1 MASVD
6 DHGVVIVA
14 RRLFIHNTDEL
25 ADVADDHVIVA
36 PEVLLAPPTA
46 VAKDWSR
53 DVYPPHRG
61 LQEVVVIACGGLS
74 VELADLPIR
83 YASRTH
89 RSLHGA

>member
-14 RRLFIHNTDEL
+14 RRLFIHNTGEL
-25 ADVADDHVIVA
+25 ADVADDHVIVT

-53 DVYPPHRG
+53 DV
-61 LQEVVVIACGGLS
+61 
-74 VELADLPIR
+74 
-83 YASRTH
+83 
-89 RSLHGA
+89 